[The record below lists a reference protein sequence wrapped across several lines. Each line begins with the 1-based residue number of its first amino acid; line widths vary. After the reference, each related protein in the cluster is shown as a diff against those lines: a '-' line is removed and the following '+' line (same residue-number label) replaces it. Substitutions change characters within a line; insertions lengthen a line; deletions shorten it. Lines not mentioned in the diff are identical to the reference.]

1 MNQAVLMLNEP
12 ISPPRIGG
20 VATAIALHIVGFML
34 LMVPLSYTPPTTES
48 DATPDWFD
56 KVVPIIKEP
65 PPPPPPLPRQVEQK
79 KPEIVPLTTIRTVT
93 PPVPVTNATYNDA
106 NPVDIPYTEPVSNQG
121 PIEIPYVAPPSGPIS
136 LSTLFAPAPRYPT
149 TSLRNG
155 EEGTVILLVRVDA
168 AGLPLEISIQKSSG
182 HRELDRA
189 AKKHVL
195 DTWRFHPA
203 MHQGS
208 AIPALA
214 LVPVEFKI
222 SG

>member
-20 VATAIALHIVGFML
+20 VAAAISLHIVAFML
-34 LMVPLSYTPPTTES
+34 LMVPLSYTPPMTES
-48 DATPDWFD
+48 DAPPDWFD
-56 KVVPIIKEP
+56 KVIPVVIEP
-65 PPPPPPLPRQVEQK
+65 PPPPPIEIKQQ
-79 KPEIVPLTTIRTVT
+79 KPEVVPLTNTRTVT
-93 PPVPVTNATYNDA
+93 PQQTIPEVTYNTA
-106 NPVDIPYTEPVSNQG
+106 GPVDVPISDPVSNLG
-121 PIEIPYVAPPSGPIS
+121 PTEIPYVATPSGPIS

-149 TSLRNG
+149 TSLRAG
-155 EEGTVILLVRVDA
+155 EEGIVILLVRVDA
-168 AGLPLEISIQKSSG
+168 AGLPVDISIQKSSG

-203 MHQGS
+203 MHLGS

-222 SG
+222 NG

>member
-12 ISPPRIGG
+12 ISPPRVGG
-20 VATAIALHIVGFML
+20 VAAAIALHIVAFML
-34 LMVPLSYTPPTTES
+34 LMVPLSYTPPFE
-48 DATPDWFD
+48 TPDTIIYED
-56 KVVPIIKEP
+56 PAVRVIAETEKVPEEEKVK
-65 PPPPPPLPRQVEQK
+65 LDK
-79 KPEIVPLTTIRTVT
+79 KPELVPLVNRQTVT
-93 PPVPVTNATYNDA
+93 PPQPTSEVVYNTA
-106 NPVDIPYTEPVSNQG
+106 GPTDIPTTDPVPNQG
-121 PIEIPYVAPPSGPIS
+121 PTELPYEAPPSGPIS

-155 EEGTVILLVRVDA
+155 EEGVVILLVRVDA
-168 AGLPLEISIQKSSG
+168 AGLPVDISIQKSSG

-222 SG
+222 NG

>member
-1 MNQAVLMLNEP
+1 MNQAVLTLNEP
-12 ISPPRIGG
+12 ISPPRVGG
-20 VATAIALHIVGFML
+20 VAAAIAIHIVAFML
-34 LMVPLSYTPPTTES
+34 LMVPLSYAPPIEIPDTIIYEDPAVRVITE
-48 DATPDWFD
+48 TI
-56 KVVPIIKEP
+56 KVPEEVKPEKKPQIVPIVTNK
-65 PPPPPPLPRQVEQK
+65 
-79 KPEIVPLTTIRTVT
+79 TVT
-93 PPVPVTNATYNDA
+93 PPQPTPEVIYNNAGPNDLPTA
-106 NPVDIPYTEPVSNQG
+106 DPIPNQG
-121 PIEIPYVAPPSGPIS
+121 PTELPYVAPPSGPIS

-155 EEGTVILLVRVDA
+155 EEGVVILLVRVDA
-168 AGLPLEISIQKSSG
+168 AGLPVDISIQKSSG

-222 SG
+222 NG